1 MPERKMKKKEFII
14 AGTKVEKGEDAHI
27 NLSIARLPSRTPID
41 IPVFVSR
48 SSEEGPVL
56 LLLAGL
62 HGDEINGI
70 EIIRRILTK
79 GYNKPLKGSV
89 ICVPIMNIYGFL
101 NFSRDLPDGKD
112 VNRSFPGSKNGSL
125 ASRVAHSLMT
135 EIIPL
140 VDYGIDFHTGGASR
154 ANFPQI
160 RCVLDDTIN
169 KDLAF
174 AFAPPFILNSIFRP
188 NSLRR
193 ESALLGKRIIV
204 YEAGESMRFDKDAI
218 QIGVKGIRRVM
229 KYLGMSNNNSNPE
242 YKTEILTKATWVR
255 ARYSGL
261 FHYFTQNGKWVEKN
275 KVIGAITDPFG
286 DFYSQIKS
294 PVDGYIISVNN
305 NPVVN
310 QGDAL
315 MHIGMLQEEQ
325 NYSSE

>member
-1 MPERKMKKKEFII
+1 MKKKEIII
-14 AGTKVEKGEDAHI
+14 AGIRVLKGEEAHI

-48 SSEEGPVL
+48 SKEDGPVL

-79 GYNKPLKGSV
+79 GFNKPLIGTV

-101 NFSRDLPDGKD
+101 NYSRDLPDGKD
-112 VNRSFPGSKNGSL
+112 VNRSFPGSKTGSL
-125 ASRVAHSLMT
+125 ASRVAHHLMT

-140 VDYGIDFHTGGASR
+140 IDYGIDFHTGGASR
-154 ANFPQI
+154 ANYPQI
-160 RCVLDDTIN
+160 RCLLDDSIN
-169 KDLAF
+169 KELAI
-174 AFAPPFILNSIFRP
+174 AFGPPYILNSIYRP

-193 ESALLGKRIIV
+193 ESAMLGKRIIV
-204 YEAGESMRFDKDAI
+204 YEAGESMRFDRDAI
-218 QIGVKGIRRVM
+218 RLGVKGVKRVM
-229 KYLGMSNNNSNPE
+229 QYLGMSYDVSAPE
-242 YKTEILTKATWVR
+242 NEPEILLKATWLR

-261 FHYFTQNGKWVEKN
+261 FHYFIQNGKKIQKN
-275 KVIGAITDPFG
+275 QLIGAITDPFG
-286 DFYSQIKS
+286 DFYSQIKA
-294 PVDGYIISVNN
+294 PVSGYIISVNN

-315 MHIGMLQEEQ
+315 MHIGIPH
-325 NYSSE
+325 